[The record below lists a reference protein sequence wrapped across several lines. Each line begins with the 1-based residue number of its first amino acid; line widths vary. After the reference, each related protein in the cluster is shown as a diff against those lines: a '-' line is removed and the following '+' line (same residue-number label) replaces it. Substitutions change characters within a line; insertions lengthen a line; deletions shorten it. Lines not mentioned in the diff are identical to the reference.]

1 MNRWVA
7 SEEVQTALKEAN
19 SKAAEGL
26 TLTEEMLFGG
36 QVGVYADE
44 EANRY
49 FIANGEKYPADTSP
63 ADLVIRNYDT
73 LRKVTITNQTQ
84 MDPWLSSYGEFEEDM
99 KQSEAKPYLDRVTG
113 ESPDYFSQ
121 SSFVAVNG
129 LVDSD
134 VQTTWNVI
142 PALPHKDGTLLE
154 LSGILGILNTYD
166 VLDFNLTST
175 EDGYT
180 YDITRHYGD
189 GSSQKIV
196 VNAVSYQAGDGGQI
210 EVLCDGEKKE
220 QVGTVGTESGVYVA
234 PDFLRYVLQI
244 DTDYYPDSEL
254 VVFVSHSMDFF
265 SQETSC
271 VDERAS
277 VIFVDDTDNTVTP
290 VQVNWEISDTEE
302 YFYGD
307 DYRKGEWSEE
317 KIQEYYNYHY
327 NEGLKDGFSEA
338 EAKKYA
344 KLVTD
349 DYCATSKEHAETL
362 ASQQAI
368 QEQKEAEREAE
379 RQQIEDDWNA
389 KYGIGGLT
397 LEEYS
402 F

>member
-1 MNRWVA
+1 M
-7 SEEVQTALKEAN
+7 QTALKEAN

-26 TLTEEMLFGG
+26 TLTEETLFGG

-44 EANRY
+44 EGNRY
-49 FIANGEKYPADTSP
+49 FIANGEKYPADTLP
-63 ADLVIRNYDT
+63 TDLIIRNYDT
-73 LRKVTITNQTQ
+73 LRKVTITAQEQ

-99 KQSEAKPYLDRVTG
+99 KQSEAKPYLDRVSG
-113 ESPDYFSQ
+113 ESSHYFSQ

-196 VNAVSYQAGDGGQI
+196 VNAVSSQAGDGGQI

-254 VVFVSHSMDFF
+254 VVFVSDSLDFF

-277 VIFVDDTDNTVTP
+277 VIFVDDTDTTVTP
-290 VQVNWEISDTEE
+290 VQTNGSDSSVLEQFYGEDYDKGELSEETIQAYYQHKYNEAVEE
-302 YFYGD
+302 YGYSD
-307 DYRKGEWSEE
+307 ERA
-317 KIQEYYNYHY
+317 H
-327 NEGLKDGFSEA
+327 
-338 EAKKYA
+338 KYA
-344 KLVTD
+344 QFSVE
-349 DYCATSKEHAETL
+349 AHIAAAKERAEDL
-362 ASQQAI
+362 ASLLLSCEFI
-368 QEQKEAEREAE
+368 R
-379 RQQIEDDWNA
+379 
-389 KYGIGGLT
+389 
-397 LEEYS
+397 
-402 F
+402 